1 MKYVITE
8 SQYKLI
14 LEKEESKKDL
24 SQSIKELLMTS
35 VVPKYEDIICQIIVI
50 PPWKSISI
58 NPNHEEYEIMVRI
71 VGGVGSKRW
80 PQTQSVYEERERI
93 REDIY
98 ETVYNYLG
106 VKSSILIRN
115 VKSCEEFMNESEL
128 EKEQKV
134 LSLPNVEYFG
144 GWDGLQKYLAAKN
157 NPPYSIEGE
166 LDLGENADSNVISL
180 GNLVSVKGSLNLNG
194 SEIESLGNLT
204 HVGGDLDLSH
214 TKLKSLGN
222 LTHVGRNLDL
232 SESKIES
239 LGNLTRVD
247 GDLDLNDT
255 RKIKSLGN
263 LTEVDGS
270 LYLTNSKV
278 KSLGNLTEV
287 GGMVELFNSNVKNL
301 GNLTSVGGSLFTYG
315 TGLENL
321 GNLTYVGK
329 DLDLKLT
336 EVLDFGNLKKVGG
349 NLNLGGC
356 KILFNYKSPKKI
368 RSIVDV
374 GGNIKMKI

>member
-1 MKYVITE
+1 MKYIITE

-14 LEKEESKKDL
+14 QEKEEPKKDL

-35 VVPKYEDIICQIIVI
+35 VVPKYEDIICQIIVVR
-50 PPWKSISI
+50 PWISI
-58 NPNHEEYEIMVRI
+58 NPNHEYEIMIRI
-71 VGGVGSKRW
+71 VGGIGSNRW
-80 PQTQSVYEERERI
+80 PQTQSVYEERDSI
-93 REDIY
+93 RKDVY

-106 VKSSILIRN
+106 VKLSILIRN

-144 GWDGLQKYLAAKN
+144 GWDNLQKYLAAKN

-166 LDLGENADSNVISL
+166 LDLADSNVTSL
-180 GNLVSVKGSLNLNG
+180 GNLVSVKGSLHLNG
-194 SEIESLGNLT
+194 SKIESLGNLT
-204 HVGGDLDLSH
+204 DVGGDLVLSW

-222 LTHVGRNLDL
+222 LTHIGGNADL

-239 LGNLTRVD
+239 LGNLTRID
-247 GDLDLNDT
+247 GDLMLNET
-255 RKIKSLGN
+255 KKIKSLGN
-263 LTEVDGS
+263 LTYVGDNVF
-270 LYLTNSKV
+270 LTSSKV

-287 GGMVELFNSNVKNL
+287 GGMLELFNSKVTNL
-301 GNLTSVGGSLFTYG
+301 GNLTSVGRSLHTYG
-315 TGLENL
+315 TGLESL
-321 GNLTYVGK
+321 GNLTSVGG
-329 DLDLKLT
+329 DLDLKMT
-336 EVLDFGNLKKVGG
+336 DVLDFGNLKKVGG
-349 NLNLGGC
+349 NLELGAC

-374 GGNIKMKI
+374 GGNIKLKL

>member
-14 LEKEESKKDL
+14 LEKDESKKDL

-58 NPNHEEYEIMVRI
+58 NPNREEYEIMVRI
-71 VGGVGSKRW
+71 VGGIGSKRW

-93 REDIY
+93 IEDIY

-134 LSLPNVEYFG
+134 LSLPNVDYFG
-144 GWDGLQKYLAAKN
+144 GWDGLQQYLVAKN
-157 NPPYSIEGE
+157 NPPYYIEGE

-239 LGNLTRVD
+239 LGSLTRVD
-247 GDLDLNDT
+247 GVL
-255 RKIKSLGN
+255 
-263 LTEVDGS
+263 
-270 LYLTNSKV
+270 
-278 KSLGNLTEV
+278 
-287 GGMVELFNSNVKNL
+287 ELFNSNVKNL

-321 GNLTYVGK
+321 GNLIYVGK

-336 EVLDFGNLKKVGG
+336 DVLDFGNLKKVGG

-374 GGNIKMKI
+374 GGNIKMKV

>member
-1 MKYVITE
+1 MKYIITE
-8 SQYKLI
+8 SQFKLI
-14 LEKEESKKDL
+14 QEKEESKKDL
-24 SQSIKELLMTS
+24 SPSIKELLMTS

-50 PPWKSISI
+50 RPWKSISI

-71 VGGVGSKRW
+71 VGGIGSKRW

-93 REDIY
+93 IEDIY

-106 VKSSILIRN
+106 VKSSILTRN

-134 LSLPNVEYFG
+134 LSLPNVDYFG
-144 GWDGLQKYLAAKN
+144 GWDGLQQYLAAKN

-166 LDLGENADSNVISL
+166 LDLGENSDSNVISL

-263 LTEVDGS
+263 LTSVGGT

-287 GGMVELFNSNVKNL
+287 GDMLELFNSNVKNL

-321 GNLTYVGK
+321 GKLTYVGK

-349 NLNLGGC
+349 NLELGGS

-374 GGNIKMKI
+374 GGNIKMKV

>member
-1 MKYVITE
+1 MKYIITE
-8 SQYKLI
+8 SQFKLI
-14 LEKEESKKDL
+14 QEKEKSKKDL

-35 VVPKYEDIICQIIVI
+35 VVPKYEDVICQIIVI

-106 VKSSILIRN
+106 VKSSILTRN

-134 LSLPNVEYFG
+134 LSLPNVDYFG

-166 LDLGENADSNVISL
+166 LNLADSNVISL
-180 GNLVSVKGSLNLNG
+180 GNLVSVKGNLHLNG
-194 SEIESLGNLT
+194 
-204 HVGGDLDLSH
+204 
-214 TKLKSLGN
+214 
-222 LTHVGRNLDL
+222 
-232 SESKIES
+232 SKIES
-239 LGNLTRVD
+239 LGNLTYVGGHLVLSWTKLKSLGNLIHVGGDADLMDSKLESLGNLTRVD
-247 GDLDLNDT
+247 RDLMLNDT
-255 RKIKSLGN
+255 KKLKSLGN
-263 LTEVDGS
+263 LTSVGRDVI
-270 LYLTNSKV
+270 LTSSKV
-278 KSLGNLTEV
+278 KSLGNLIEV
-287 GGMVELFNSNVKNL
+287 GGMLELFNSNVKNL
-301 GNLTSVGGSLFTYG
+301 GNLISVGGNLNAYMGELEGLGNLTSVGG
-315 TGLENL
+315 
-321 GNLTYVGK
+321 
-329 DLDLKLT
+329 DLDLKMT
-336 EVLDFGNLKKVGG
+336 DVLDFGNLKKVGG
-349 NLNLGGC
+349 NLDLGGC

-374 GGNIKMKI
+374 GGNIKMKV